1 MTRDYL
7 LIPDQH
13 AHPDFNNN
21 RADWLG
27 KFILDRKP
35 DVVVN
40 MGDAA
45 DMPSLSAYDKG
56 KASFHGMNYQ
66 RDIEAHLDFQD
77 RLWQPI

>member
-1 MTRDYL
+1 M
-7 LIPDQH
+7 
-13 AHPDFNNN
+13 N

-27 KFILDRKP
+27 ALILRH
-35 DVVVN
+35 VSLMIVIN

-66 RDIEAHLDFQD
+66 RDIESHLDFQD
-77 RLWQPI
+77 RIWHLSRSPSVNNLTR